1 MMKIHIAIGDI
12 ETLETENWQV
22 VPDDRQQLV
31 EIIGGVAVQ
40 DFGHV
45 AAGDKISCTVRLRK
59 RDFRKL
65 VDYWDKRTPVDVTDE
80 AGDVWEN
87 VRVIVKSYEYV
98 PHFSSKA
105 VQATLEFW
113 RI

>member
-1 MMKIHIAIGDI
+1 MMEIHIAIGDI

-45 AAGDKISCTVRLRK
+45 AAGDKIFCTIQLRK

-65 VDYWDKRTPVDVTDE
+65 VDYWDSRTPVTVTDE

-87 VRVIVKSYEYV
+87 VRVVVKSYEYV
-98 PHFSSKA
+98 PRFASKA

-113 RI
+113 RV

>member
-45 AAGDKISCTVRLRK
+45 EAGDKISCTVRLRK
-59 RDFRKL
+59 KDFKTL
-65 VDYWDKRTPVDVTDE
+65 VGYWDSRTPVTVTDE

-87 VRVIVKSYEYV
+87 LRVIVKSYEYV
-98 PHFSSKA
+98 PHFPSKA
-105 VQATLEFW
+105 VQASLEFW

>member
-1 MMKIHIAIGDI
+1 MEIHIAIGEI

-45 AAGDKISCTVRLRK
+45 AAGDKISCTVRVRK
-59 RDFRKL
+59 HDFRKL
-65 VDYWDKRTPVDVTDE
+65 VDYWDSRTPVTVTDE

-87 VRVIVKSYEYV
+87 LRVIVKSYEYV
-98 PHFSSKA
+98 PRFSSKA